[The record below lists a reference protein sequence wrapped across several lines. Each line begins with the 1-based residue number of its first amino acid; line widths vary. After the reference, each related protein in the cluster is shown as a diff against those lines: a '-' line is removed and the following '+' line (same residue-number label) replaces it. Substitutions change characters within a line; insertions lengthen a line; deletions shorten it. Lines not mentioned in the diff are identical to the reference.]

1 MTLTIRT
8 KLTLWYT
15 SLLALSLIASVVFLY
30 IAVERAMIAAADAR
44 LNFLAETMARTIIK
58 PHAALILP
66 ENFDIL
72 MEKFFGLKTSGNYI
86 QIMDELGNIKSRS
99 TTLAGFH
106 LPLSSKAIRNAKEN
120 KFTYETVD
128 YIGRQP
134 LRIITYPVTA
144 DNRLKYVIQIGTSI
158 ESVQSTLNDIIYIFY
173 LIIPVVIILAT
184 IVGFILASRA
194 LLPVNEITMLARKIE
209 AENLNE
215 RIATFGT
222 GDEIDKLA
230 ETFNDMI
237 ARLETSFKSI
247 KQFTSDAS
255 HELRTPL
262 AILKGETEV
271 ALKSCSSML
280 GFRDVLKSNLEEV
293 NRMSQI
299 VNNLLIIAKTDMKIE
314 LEFEDVRL
322 DEIID
327 EKFRQTRH
335 IADEKG
341 IAIKLL
347 KNEEIIIKGD
357 PLQLRQL
364 ILNLIENAVKYTPEK
379 GNVAISL
386 EEYEGNALIKI
397 SDTGVGIAN
406 EDMPHIFDRFYR
418 VDKGRARAEGG
429 TGLGLSIC
437 KEIAASHGGRIEV
450 KSEIGKGSMFMV
462 YIPMKITQSS
472 NLKTQNLNSKPENY
486 F

>member
-1 MTLTIRT
+1 MTFTIRT

-15 SLLALSLIASVVFLY
+15 SLLGLSLAVSGIFLY
-30 IAVERAMIAAADAR
+30 IAVERAMMLAVDNR
-44 LNFLAETMARTIIK
+44 LNFLGETMTKTVIK
-58 PHAALILP
+58 PHATLILP
-66 ENFDIL
+66 ENFDVL

-86 QIMDELGNIKSRS
+86 QIMDGFGNIRSKS
-99 TTLAGFH
+99 TTLGLFH
-106 LPLSSKAIRNAKEN
+106 LPLSGRALRNAVEN
-120 KFTYETVD
+120 KATYETID
-128 YIGRQP
+128 YVGRQP
-134 LRIITYPVTA
+134 LRVITYPVMA
-144 DNRLKYVIQIGTSI
+144 NNRLKSIIQIGTSV
-158 ESVQSTLNDIIYIFY
+158 ESIQNALDSIVSIFY
-173 LIIPVVIILAT
+173 SITPIVVILAT
-184 IVGFILASRA
+184 IGGLILASKA
-194 LLPVNEITMLARKIE
+194 LSPVNEITMLARKIE

-230 ETFNDMI
+230 ETFNEMI

-271 ALKSCSSML
+271 ALKNCSSMQ
-280 GFRDVLKSNLEEV
+280 GFRGVLKSNLEEIE
-293 NRMSQI
+293 RMSQI
-299 VNNLLIIAKTDMKIE
+299 VNNLLTIAKTDINIE
-314 LEFEDVRL
+314 PEFEDIRL
-322 DEIID
+322 HEIIN

-335 IADEKG
+335 IADEKE
-341 IAIKLL
+341 IELKLL
-347 KNEEIIIKGD
+347 KNEEIIVKGD
-357 PLQLRQL
+357 PLQIRQL
-364 ILNLIENAVKYTPEK
+364 ILNLIENAIKYTHEK
-379 GNVAISL
+379 GSVAISL
-386 EEYEGNALIKI
+386 EKYEGNALIKV
-397 SDTGVGIAN
+397 SDTGVGIAK

-418 VDKGRARAEGG
+418 VDKGRARTEGG

-437 KEIAASHGGRIEV
+437 RQIAASHGGRIEV
-450 KSEIGKGSMFMV
+450 ESEVGKGSTFMV